1 MLQEDV
7 HTWGLSSQQPPP
19 RETWAARDR
28 PGTVTAARGGG
39 YALVYHFP
47 MAGPVPGPRESR
59 VLGKRI
65 KIETANLE
73 PGMFV
78 AQLDRPWL
86 ETPFIVHGFC
96 IQDDQE
102 IRRLRQFCRHVYVDP
117 ERSAVPREKVL
128 GARNA
133 EARYASSLAA
143 SPVRSR
149 VRLPGRRP
157 WMTRLLGGLARL
169 HPAARP
175 SGPAAG
181 DEAAAVPVR
190 EEAPRAAVAYD
201 AASDVM
207 TEVFE
212 LVRQGRR
219 LDVAPVR
226 DAAGPLVDSMERNEN
241 AMAWLVFLRKR
252 AVQSWQYSVAGAVW
266 AVMLGRH
273 LGLERHRLENLAVGG
288 MLMDIGEARIPPSV
302 LFREDT
308 LDAIDQRIIQKHV
321 EAGLS
326 IVRATPGVNADML
339 AMIEYHHERH
349 DGSGYPKGVAGDAI
363 PVLGRVA
370 GIVDCFDAMT
380 TRRPHAAA
388 RSPYDAVRELNSL
401 AGVHFQRELVERFV
415 EALGMFPTGSLVKLS
430 TGQVGV
436 VVEQNLLRRLRPKV
450 LVLLEPDQ
458 SPAQGSP
465 VVDLGLL
472 PGDARQPD
480 AVWID
485 RGLEPGAHGLDPG
498 VGFA

>member
-1 MLQEDV
+1 MDTPGR
-7 HTWGLSSQQPPP
+7 HSGGARPSPFPG
-19 RETWAARDR
+19 ETCTTRDR
-28 PGTVTAARGGG
+28 IGTVTAARGSGP
-39 YALVYHFP
+39 ALVYHFA
-47 MAGPVPGPRESR
+47 MLGPAPGPREFP

-143 SPVRSR
+143 SPLRGR
-149 VRLPGRRP
+149 VRDGAARP
-157 WMTRLLGGLARL
+157 WTKRLLVSLARL
-169 HPAARP
+169 RAGASGVTP
-175 SGPAAG
+175 SA
-181 DEAAAVPVR
+181 EAHHAVPVR

-201 AASDVM
+201 AASNIM

-219 LDVAPVR
+219 LDVGPVR

-252 AVQSWQYSVAGAVW
+252 AVRSWQYSVAGAVW

-288 MLMDIGEARIPPSV
+288 MLLDIGEARIPPSV

-308 LDAIDQRIIQKHV
+308 LDAIDQRIVQKHV

-326 IVRATPGVNADML
+326 MVRSTPGVNADML

-380 TRRPHAAA
+380 TPRPYAPA

-415 EALGMFPTGSLVKLS
+415 EALGMFPTGSLVELS

-450 LVLLEPDQ
+450 QVLLEADG

-472 PGDARQPD
+472 PGDARQPG

-485 RGLEPGAHGLDPG
+485 RGLEPGDHGLDPG
-498 VGFA
+498 DCFT